1 MSLKQSLKLARQLE
15 QNNLPVQIKARNAIA
30 QNPLLTKGGV
40 HDKENPVQLTRR
52 RRKAV
57 KCELRKTNWLMD

>member
-15 QNNLPVQIKARNAIA
+15 QNNLPTQIKTRNAVA
-30 QNPLLTKGGV
+30 QNPLLKKGGV

-52 RRKAV
+52 RRKAM
-57 KCELRKTNWLMD
+57 KCELRKTNWLAD